1 MEKWIKD
8 FIAAGIHK
16 IILQIILSS
25 AVLVCG
31 IAFVHTEKPLW
42 GIMCLFYMIWHTANA
57 LKESIESRREIKVH
71 NWNFVDYE
79 GLPIVI
85 TRGSEPKIYC
95 PTCDSKIAEV
105 K

>member
-1 MEKWIKD
+1 MEKWIKE
-8 FIAAGIHK
+8 FIATGAHK
-16 IILQIILSS
+16 MLLQIILR
-25 AVLVCG
+25 AAILVCG
-31 IAFVHTEKPLW
+31 IAFVRTEKSSW

-57 LKESIESRREIKVH
+57 LKESIESRRENHLH

-85 TRGSEPKIYC
+85 TRGSEPKIHC